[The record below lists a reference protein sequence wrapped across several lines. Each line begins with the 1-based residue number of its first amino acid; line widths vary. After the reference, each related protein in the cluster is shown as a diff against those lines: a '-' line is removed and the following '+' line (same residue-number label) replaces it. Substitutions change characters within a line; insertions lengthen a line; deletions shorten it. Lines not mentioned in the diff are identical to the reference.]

1 MITINLSEKQARE
14 ILDTI
19 GDQLHIKG
27 AAAELLNQIEKQ
39 LTPVSTNQAEFAA
52 WKSERILP
60 NIIKAWKR
68 KHKKQVN
75 VEELFTDKL
84 SPAKVAQYQLRYME
98 SVCNQVL
105 GLDIKMVKGDK

>member
-19 GDQLHIKG
+19 GEQLHVKG
-27 AAAELLNQIEKQ
+27 AAAELLNQIDKQ

-52 WKSERILP
+52 WKSERITP

-68 KHKKQVN
+68 KHKKEISVK
-75 VEELFTDKL
+75 ELFEDELT
-84 SPAKVAQYQLRYME
+84 PAKIAQYQLRYME

-105 GLDIKMVKGDK
+105 GVSFSLKGDK

>member
-1 MITINLSEKQARE
+1 MITINLSDEQARE

-27 AAAELLNQIEKQ
+27 ATAELLNQIERQ

-52 WKSERILP
+52 WKSERITP

-68 KHKKQVN
+68 KHKKEIN
-75 VEELFTDKL
+75 VEDLFADEL
-84 SPAKVAQYQLRYME
+84 SPSKVAQYQLRYME
-98 SVCNQVL
+98 SVCNQIL
-105 GLDIKMVKGDK
+105 GVNFSFGRGK

>member
-1 MITINLSEKQARE
+1 MITINLSDKQARE

-27 AAAELLNQIEKQ
+27 ATSELLNQIERQ
-39 LTPVSTNQAEFAA
+39 LTPASTNQSEFAA

-68 KHKKQVN
+68 KHKKEIN
-75 VEELFTDKL
+75 VEDKL
-84 SPAKVAQYQLRYME
+84 TEVLNNFTQYQIAYME
-98 SVCNQVL
+98 RVTGFHLIS
-105 GLDIKMVKGDK
+105 GDK

>member
-14 ILDTI
+14 ILDAI
-19 GDQLHIKG
+19 GDQLHVKG
-27 AAAELLNQIEKQ
+27 ATAELLNQIEKQ
-39 LTPVSTNQAEFAA
+39 LTPASTSQAEFAA

-68 KHKKQVN
+68 KHKKEIN
-75 VEELFTDKL
+75 VDDLFADEL
-84 SPAKVAQYQLRYME
+84 SPSKVAQYQLRYME

-105 GLDIKMVKGDK
+105 NVNFSFGSGK

>member
-1 MITINLSEKQARE
+1 MITINLSDKQARE

-19 GDQLHIKG
+19 GEQLHVKV
-27 AAAELLNQIEKQ
+27 ATAEILNQIERQ
-39 LTPVSTNQAEFAA
+39 LTPVSTNQAEFSI

-68 KHKKQVN
+68 KNKKEIN
-75 VEELFTDKL
+75 VDDLFSDEL
-84 SPAKVAQYQLRYME
+84 SPSKVAQYQLRYME

-105 GLDIKMVKGDK
+105 NVNFSFGSGK

>member
-19 GDQLHIKG
+19 GEQLNVKG
-27 AAAELLNQIEKQ
+27 AAAELLNQIDKQ
-39 LTPVSTNQAEFAA
+39 LTPVSTNQAEFAV

-60 NIIKAWKR
+60 NIIKEWKR

-75 VEELFTDKL
+75 VEELFTDEL
-84 SPAKVAQYQLRYME
+84 SPSKVAKYQLRYIE

-105 GLDIKMVKGDK
+105 GVSFSFKGYK